1 MRFVK
6 NIAISTIV
14 AAVCRGPDTF
24 SEISVAIRSI
34 LSAASAGCA
43 APLVSMSLKCWFHAM
58 SISRGLFR
66 LSVMAISFRV
76 ALLRKKIFLRGIDA
90 SAFVA
95 KDDLDFE
102 RLFARCDF
110 ARRFALAIAR

>member
-1 MRFVK
+1 M
-6 NIAISTIV
+6 AASTRV
-14 AAVCRGPDTF
+14 AAVCRGPDTL
-24 SEISVAIRSI
+24 SEISVAIRNMV
-34 LSAASAGCA
+34 SAASAGGA

-66 LSVMAISFRV
+66 FSVMAISFRV
-76 ALLRKKIFLRGIDA
+76 ALLRKKIALRGIDA
-90 SAFVA
+90 SAFLA

-102 RLFARCDF
+102 RVFARCDF